1 MLTLIIKEIEYQGM
15 DRELLRPIIRAIIA
29 LVLIVLVKITATLT
43 LIRVG
48 MAYLVIDI
56 VLSFAVIFVLFRF
69 MQEFNSQISKK
80 YPNYPEATSVVAGII
95 SLLIILTLYGTFIP
109 FSHALPD
116 GIYHIIFF
124 ILALIPIYY
133 LWKVLYKNTERLSE
147 IIGNT
152 LERK

>member
-43 LIRVG
+43 LIRIS
-48 MAYLVIDI
+48 MAYLIIDI

-80 YPNYPEATSVVAGII
+80 YPNYPEATSVVTGII
-95 SLLIILTLYGTFIP
+95 SLLIILTLYGTFRP
-109 FSHALPD
+109 FSRTLPD
-116 GIYHIIFF
+116 GTYHIIFF

-152 LERK
+152 LEKK

>member
-15 DRELLRPIIRAIIA
+15 ERELLRPVIRAIIA
-29 LVLIVLVKITATLT
+29 LVLIALVKITATLT
-43 LIRVG
+43 LIG

-69 MQEFNSQISKK
+69 MQEFNSQIRKK
-80 YPNYPEATSVVAGII
+80 YPNYPEATSVVSGII

-109 FSHALPD
+109 FSRALPD
-116 GIYHIIFF
+116 GTYHIIFF

-152 LERK
+152 LDKK